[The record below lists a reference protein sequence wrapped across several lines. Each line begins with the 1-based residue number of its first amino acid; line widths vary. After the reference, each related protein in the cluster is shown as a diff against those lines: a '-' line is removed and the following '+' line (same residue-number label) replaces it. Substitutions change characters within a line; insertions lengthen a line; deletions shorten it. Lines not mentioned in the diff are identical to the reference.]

1 MRTFLCILI
10 TIAIII
16 ATGLS
21 QTTVKETSV
30 RTETNVERLT
40 LYETTSG
47 PGLIVVNRQESE
59 LEAPIRGITKVD
71 HLRLKLADLG
81 VEEEKMS
88 QTITGAKISSFDH
101 WDLANIS
108 KKELLLVGSDIDG
121 ISPLEDPN
129 NMMVRLWLVPIS
141 LGSLPKASEKV
152 SNFDM
157 IADHLKTRNAARR
170 GLSIIR
176 GAMLTSVEELSV
188 AAGNAETGICVG
200 CTKGLVWVKEFSL
213 NPLDWQG
220 GGEILNGSFV
230 KIAAT
235 ASQNKYFIATIDN
248 LGAVKV
254 FSIESAKD
262 LKNAPSDSIVLPATG
277 NEEKKAVKEI
287 VLTSSNKGAILGV
300 LADTG
305 DKDEVYIY
313 RNLVSEKKW
322 QLEKRIA
329 LTRKASSLSILVSG
343 KDLVYCYLSK
353 SGDGTD
359 ILNAKISLF

>member
-1 MRTFLCILI
+1 MKTFLYLL
-10 TIAIII
+10 I
-16 ATGLS
+16 ATAIVIEAGLS
-21 QTTVKETSV
+21 QVTVKETSV
-30 RTETNVERLT
+30 RTEPNVERLT
-40 LYETTSG
+40 LYETAYG
-47 PGLIVVNRQESE
+47 PGLLVVNRQESK

-81 VEEEKMS
+81 VEEEKMF

-101 WDLANIS
+101 WDVANIS
-108 KKELLLVGSDIDG
+108 KKELLLVGSDVDG
-121 ISPLEDPN
+121 ISPLEKPN
-129 NMMVRLWLVPIS
+129 NMMVRLWLVPVS

-170 GLSIIR
+170 GLLIIR
-176 GAMLTSVEELSV
+176 SVLTSVEELSV
-188 AAGNAETGICVG
+188 AVGDAGTGICVG
-200 CTKGLVWVKEFSL
+200 RTKDLVWAKEFSL
-213 NPLDWQG
+213 NPLDWRE

-235 ASQNKYFIATIDN
+235 ASQNKYLIATIDN

-262 LKNAPSDSIVLPATG
+262 LKNAPSDNIVLPATG

-313 RNLVSEKKW
+313 RNLASEKKW
-322 QLEKRIA
+322 QQEKSIA